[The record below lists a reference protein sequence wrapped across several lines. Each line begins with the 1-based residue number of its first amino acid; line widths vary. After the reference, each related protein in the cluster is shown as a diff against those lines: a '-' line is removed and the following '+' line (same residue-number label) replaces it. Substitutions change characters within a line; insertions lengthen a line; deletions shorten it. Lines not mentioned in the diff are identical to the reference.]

1 MSVSANDH
9 TSAIGFDKDCSCKM
23 QKTKRQKADAAGISG
38 TQLSIEGLSRV
49 PSQIS
54 QSKLVKSIDS
64 SESAL
69 VRPEM
74 HMFLRP
80 YFLLDKK
87 ADRLKG
93 IDTREMVKVNGKEI
107 ERRWCVKPDAEFG
120 MPGPLERDVLL
131 AIYEIAY
138 ENFLSRNLIVPEV
151 MALGTMSAFMR
162 RLGLSRCG
170 KNSNA
175 VKLALKRLV
184 HTTCKSENSFFDKS
198 KNLFVTES
206 FQLLRAVG
214 IAGESDGNG
223 GVVEQSFVQFDDRVR
238 NNLNARYLMVI
249 DLLYMRE
256 LKSEISKHLY
266 PILSHWLWRSAEKGY
281 WRVQYHWLAQHLGI
295 KAWDKVWRAKQQL
308 EQANNELLE
317 KGYISHCLWDG
328 WDLLYFPG
336 DAHKGEQLRRQV
348 SKNIPASS
356 LDTPKVHALK
366 LEQPESGD
374 HDPLLPLL
382 ALFAQGVPMAEPLL
396 KQRGLTTCQAQ
407 ALCIEKG
414 IKVPIV

>member
-1 MSVSANDH
+1 
-9 TSAIGFDKDCSCKM
+9 M
-23 QKTKRQKADAAGISG
+23 QKTRRRKPDQADISG
-38 TQLSIEGLSRV
+38 TQLSIEGITRVPNQRSESRV
-49 PSQIS
+49 
-54 QSKLVKSIDS
+54 VKSIEP

-93 IDTREMVKVNGKEI
+93 IDTRETVKVNGKEI

-138 ENFLSRNLIVPEV
+138 ENYLSKNAMVPEV
-151 MALGTMSAFMR
+151 MNLGTISSFIR
-162 RLGLSRCG
+162 RLGLTRCG

-214 IAGESDGNG
+214 IAGETDGNG
-223 GVVEQSFVQFDDRVR
+223 GLVEQSFVQFDDRVR

-249 DLLYMRE
+249 DLLYMRG

-266 PILSHWLWRSAEKGY
+266 PILSHWLWRTSEKGY
-281 WRVQYHWLAQHLGI
+281 WRVQYQWLAQHLGI

-308 EQANNELLE
+308 EQANLELLE
-317 KGYISHCLWDG
+317 RGYISHYVWDE

-348 SKNIPASS
+348 SKNIPAIPN
-356 LDTPKVHALK
+356 DTSKVHAPK
-366 LEQPESGD
+366 PDQVD
-374 HDPLLPLL
+374 DPDRLLPLL
-382 ALFAQGVPMAEPLL
+382 SLFAQGLPMAEPLL
-396 KQRGLTTCQAQ
+396 KQRGLTTSQAQ

-414 IKVPIV
+414 IKAPSV

>member
-1 MSVSANDH
+1 
-9 TSAIGFDKDCSCKM
+9 
-23 QKTKRQKADAAGISG
+23 
-38 TQLSIEGLSRV
+38 
-49 PSQIS
+49 
-54 QSKLVKSIDS
+54 
-64 SESAL
+64 
-69 VRPEM
+69 
-74 HMFLRP
+74 
-80 YFLLDKK
+80 
-87 ADRLKG
+87 
-93 IDTREMVKVNGKEI
+93 
-107 ERRWCVKPDAEFG
+107 
-120 MPGPLERDVLL
+120 
-131 AIYEIAY
+131 
-138 ENFLSRNLIVPEV
+138 
-151 MALGTMSAFMR
+151 MSAFMR

-266 PILSHWLWRSAEKGY
+266 PILSHWLWRSADKGY
-281 WRVQYHWLAQHLGI
+281 WRVQYQWLAQHLGI
-295 KAWDKVWRAKQQL
+295 KVWDKVWRAKQQL
-308 EQANNELLE
+308 DQANVELLE
-317 KGYISHCLWDG
+317 RGYISHYLWDG

-336 DAHKGEQLRRQV
+336 DAHKGEQLRRQA
-348 SKNIPASS
+348 SKNIPASAS
-356 LDTPKVHALK
+356 DTPKVHTSK
-366 LEQPESGD
+366 VEQPESGE
-374 HDPLLPLL
+374 HDRLLPLL

-396 KQRGLTTCQAQ
+396 KQRGLSLSQAQ

-414 IKVPIV
+414 IKSQIL